1 MFQKNTSTR
10 AGPPLRRKA
19 NHRTTARR
27 APRRIEP
34 AEVYPR
40 RSRRDQN
47 GSALPQ
53 AQFQNEIGN
62 SCVIKILNGKPKN
75 SINISRGVPDVVRVV
90 PIFPLIDPSARRRLS
105 RTRMAGYIALA
116 RKWRSKQFADI
127 VGQTAVVRALM
138 NSIERNRVHHA
149 YLFTGSRGIGKTSIA
164 RIFAKAL
171 RCPNAVWKE
180 GWLSTCDQ
188 CSDCLEIQSGQSVN
202 VLEIDGASNNGV
214 DSVRELRENS
224 RFLPSSG
231 TRKIYIIDE
240 VHMLST
246 AAFNALLKILEEPP
260 EHVLFILATTEPH
273 KIPSTI
279 LSRVQKFDL
288 KRMTPEQIEH
298 HLAEIARAE
307 GISAEHAA
315 LALLARAAEGSMRD
329 SLSLFDQVIAYAQ
342 GNVTATAVREST
354 GLVQAEVILEI
365 VRAIFGKDP
374 SRALAPLG
382 AAYSKGIEMKAIC
395 RAILDAL
402 YVCLLLKLET
412 PPERLRAEVTEVE
425 AAEYA
430 ALLSSRSIEEI
441 ELFFQVF
448 HHGYEA
454 LGRSPTPRLWLEV
467 LILKCAAAEALV
479 PVLAS
484 GAHSPEPTPPGPGG
498 GGSRARASAIEAT
511 PAPMASA
518 PVPPPEKKIAPLR
531 KSSGAGRTERFG
543 RSAPPCGGFDE
554 RRERSRTGRVRGSAR
569 LGKFLFVHQGQAATP
584 GRRSRTRI
592 LRAVSRRRRPG
603 LRDLL

>member
-1 MFQKNTSTR
+1 
-10 AGPPLRRKA
+10 
-19 NHRTTARR
+19 
-27 APRRIEP
+27 
-34 AEVYPR
+34 
-40 RSRRDQN
+40 
-47 GSALPQ
+47 
-53 AQFQNEIGN
+53 
-62 SCVIKILNGKPKN
+62 
-75 SINISRGVPDVVRVV
+75 
-90 PIFPLIDPSARRRLS
+90 
-105 RTRMAGYIALA
+105 MAGYIALA

-498 GGSRARASAIEAT
+498 GGSRARAGAIEAT

-518 PVPPPEKKIAPLR
+518 PVPPPEKKSLLFGNRPAPGAPKGSAAPLHLAAGSTNAASAPGPVAYAGPR
-531 KSSGAGRTERFG
+531 DWENFCSFIKAKRPLLGAVLEHASCEQFPDGVGQDFVICFSEKEASYYREQLQTRTYQEELILLTKEFFG
-543 RSAPPCGGFDE
+543 RSIRVQAEIRATVLSLAEKKERQREEWEANVRARAAAHPILNEARTLFGAEIGAIELKYPAAPNAPQ
-554 RRERSRTGRVRGSAR
+554 GS
-569 LGKFLFVHQGQAATP
+569 
-584 GRRSRTRI
+584 S
-592 LRAVSRRRRPG
+592 
-603 LRDLL
+603 